1 MTENIT
7 YSRPYAEAAY
17 KIAIEGQSTNKWK
30 SNLLVLSKVL
40 KDGKVKAIIASPKV
54 TNKEALEFLLEFLP
68 SCDKLFKNF
77 LNIMIENK
85 KIYFI
90 DQISY
95 LFNEMLL
102 NEENITVAEIET
114 AYELGSKQK
123 EQLSNMLEAQFKKQI
138 KIKEEINTNLLA
150 GIKIKVDNQ
159 VIDYSIK
166 NKIDSM
172 REKLTTRR

>member
-17 KIAIEGQSTNKWK
+17 KIATEGKSADEWK
-30 SNLLVLSKVL
+30 SNLLLLSEVL

-54 TNKEALEFLLEFLP
+54 TNKRALDFLLELLP
-68 SCDKLFKNF
+68 SHDNLFKNF
-77 LNIMIENK
+77 LITLIENK

-95 LFNEMLL
+95 LFNDMLL
-102 NEENITVAEIET
+102 NEKNITVAEVET
-114 AYELGSKQK
+114 AYMLNDEQKNKLSK
-123 EQLSNMLEAQFKKQI
+123 MLEAQFKKQI
-138 KIKEEINTNLLA
+138 KIKEEINKDLLA
-150 GIKIKVDNQ
+150 GIKIKVNNQ

-166 NKIDSM
+166 NKVDSM